1 MNKKILIILVIS
13 ILILVIAILCIFKI
27 ISSNKNK
34 NIDKDTIVNISLEE
48 LNKKIE
54 ESGEYDLSKMQN
66 IDKDYAMSTFLI
78 DESKIQDIIGKSPII
93 NTKSSMYVVI
103 KTDENNLQEVKMSM
117 ESYAVEYENQWSTY
131 LPDQYELVKNREIG
145 IKGNYVY
152 MIISEKPEE
161 IVNMI
166 K

>member
-1 MNKKILIILVIS
+1 MNKKISIILVIFL
-13 ILILVIAILCIFKI
+13 LILVIAGICIFVI
-27 ISSNKNK
+27 LNNNKNESK
-34 NIDKDTIVNISLEE
+34 NIPVNISLEE

-54 ESGEYDLSKMQN
+54 ESGKYDISKMQV
-66 IDKDYAMSTFLI
+66 IDKGYAISTFLI
-78 DESKIQDIIGKSPII
+78 DEDKIQDIIGKSPII
-93 NTKSSMYVVI
+93 NTKSAMYVVI
-103 KTDENNLQEVKMSM
+103 KTDENNLQEVKMSL

-131 LPDQYELVKNREIG
+131 LPDQYELAKNREIG

-152 MIISEKPEE
+152 MIISENPEE

>member
-1 MNKKILIILVIS
+1 MNKKLPIILVIS
-13 ILILVIAILCIFKI
+13 IIVLVITGICIFI
-27 ISSNKNK
+27 FISNDKNESK
-34 NIDKDTIVNISLEE
+34 NIPVSISLEE

-54 ESGEYDLSKMQN
+54 ESGKYDLSKMQV
-66 IDKDYAMSTFLI
+66 IDKGYAVSTFLI
-78 DESKIQDIIGKSPII
+78 DEDKIHDIIGKSPII

-103 KTDENNLQEVKMSM
+103 KTDENNLQEVKMSL
-117 ESYAVEYENQWSTY
+117 ESYGREYENQWSTY
-131 LPDQYELVKNREIG
+131 LPDQYELVKSREIG

-152 MIISEKPEE
+152 MIISENPEE

>member
-1 MNKKILIILVIS
+1 MNKKLSIILVIS
-13 ILILVIAILCIFKI
+13 LLLLGIAGICIFL
-27 ISSNKNK
+27 
-34 NIDKDTIVNISLEE
+34 IVNRNQNESKKISVSISLEE

-54 ESGEYDLSKMQN
+54 KSGKYDISKMQV
-66 IDKDYAMSTFLI
+66 IDKGYAISTFLI
-78 DESKIQDIIGKSPII
+78 DEVKIQDIIGKSPII

-103 KTDENNLQEVKMSM
+103 KTDENNLQEVKMSL
-117 ESYAVEYENQWSTY
+117 ESYGREYENQWSTY
-131 LPDQYELVKNREIG
+131 LPDQYELVKSREIG

-152 MIISEKPEE
+152 MIISENPEE

>member
-1 MNKKILIILVIS
+1 MYKKLSIILVIS
-13 ILILVIAILCIFKI
+13 LLLLGIAGICIFL
-27 ISSNKNK
+27 
-34 NIDKDTIVNISLEE
+34 IVNRNQNESKKISVSISLEE

-54 ESGEYDLSKMQN
+54 KSGKYDISKMQV
-66 IDKDYAMSTFLI
+66 IDKGYAISTFLI
-78 DESKIQDIIGKSPII
+78 DEDKIQDIIGKSPII

-103 KTDENNLQEVKMSM
+103 KTDENNLQEVKMSL

-131 LPDQYELVKNREIG
+131 LPDQYELVKSREIG

-152 MIISEKPEE
+152 MIISENPEE